1 MDERWVVVLTTYN
14 QAQADIL
21 RGLLEAQGVPARLLQ
36 EPAARALGLQV
47 GPLGEIQIVVPE
59 SRAAAGQAVVSAF
72 FRGDF
77 EDEASGSEEGA

>member
-1 MDERWVVVLTTYN
+1 MSERWTVVLTTYN
-14 QAQADIL
+14 QAQADVL

-47 GPLGEIQIVVPE
+47 GPLGEIQIAVPE
-59 SRAAAGQAVVSAF
+59 SREADARAVVDAF

-77 EDEASGSEEGA
+77 EDDSAP